1 MEEGF
6 QIVYFVDHLVG
17 FDRAVVQNDD
27 AVAHL
32 PHFLHDVGG
41 EDDRRKPTPIP
52 SLKGREFGKI
62 LDEGTNLDELVRVET
77 GGGFIKNEQFGVA
90 D

>member
-6 QIVYFVDHLVG
+6 QIVYFVDLLVG

-41 EDDRRKPTPIP
+41 QNYRRIR
-52 SLKGREFGKI
+52 G
-62 LDEGTNLDELVRVET
+62 
-77 GGGFIKNEQFGVA
+77 
-90 D
+90 

>member
-17 FDRAVVQNDD
+17 FDRAVVEDD
-27 AVAHL
+27 DTVTHL

-41 EDDRRKPTPIP
+41 QNYRRIR
-52 SLKGREFGKI
+52 G
-62 LDEGTNLDELVRVET
+62 
-77 GGGFIKNEQFGVA
+77 
-90 D
+90 